1 MSFLGEIKA
10 GRKLLENRTRLTVL
24 ILQVALKVIVKFQCP
39 AYSNN
44 SCRYEKHSQMSTIL
58 FKTPS
63 MYTMSSVY
71 CRIHHIVTTMAKKL
85 LLKTR
90 TPVLQ
95 AIKGQREQFPH
106 NTSLCDKVQHGTK
119 ATFVTPKKEISSLE

>member
-1 MSFLGEIKA
+1 
-10 GRKLLENRTRLTVL
+10 
-24 ILQVALKVIVKFQCP
+24 
-39 AYSNN
+39 
-44 SCRYEKHSQMSTIL
+44 
-58 FKTPS
+58 
-63 MYTMSSVY
+63 MYTVSSVY

-106 NTSLCDKVQHGTK
+106 NASLCDKVQHGTK
-119 ATFVTPKKEISSLE
+119 ATFVTPEKRNLNEKLGQKILVKNPEMVQKCNVTNYVKEQLSFRFEMTFMQVFFPFVFRTCLSRSLLF